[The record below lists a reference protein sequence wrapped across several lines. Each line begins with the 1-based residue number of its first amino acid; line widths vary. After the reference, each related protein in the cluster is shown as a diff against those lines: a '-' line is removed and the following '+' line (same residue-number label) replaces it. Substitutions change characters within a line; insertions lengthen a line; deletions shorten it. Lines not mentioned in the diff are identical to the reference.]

1 MNNFKFV
8 AWFRHALIAVLLLL
22 AGFFLD
28 AAEPATAS
36 SKLSPLILPAS
47 DEAEK
52 AIKTFRP
59 ATGLRVD
66 LFAAEPLL
74 ANPVAFCFDER
85 GRVYVVETFRRG
97 GGMLDIEG
105 RAGWE
110 DPAITNALG
119 PAVVADYLLN
129 EELASKT
136 VEESIALLKRH
147 LGPRA
152 ASLSGM
158 PERVQLIIP
167 GADGKAERSLVFAEG
182 FDRIG
187 DGLASGVLARKG
199 KIWFACIPDL
209 WQLEDTKGA
218 GSANVRK
225 SLQHGYGVRVG
236 TGSHALHGL
245 RIGPDGKLYFSIG
258 DRGANVRAWDGS
270 QVANPECGA
279 VYRCNLD
286 GSALEL
292 FAIGLRNPQG
302 LAFDKFGNLFTGD
315 NNSDGGDPSRWVYVV
330 EGGDSGWRAGY
341 QFLERP
347 QDADTLTRS
356 PQSRGVWLNER
367 QCYPQ
372 FDGQAA
378 FLVPPID
385 NIASGPSGVT
395 ITYTLPDSTP
405 VTWVFPA
412 GSTLETYP
420 ETIGGITYIHFKVT
434 LPDGTIVHF
443 IYDPSRNLVK
453 LYVSAAITVQ
463 IIH

>member
-158 PERVQLIIP
+158 PERLQLIIP
-167 GADGKAERSLVFAEG
+167 GADGKAERSVVFAEG

-187 DGLASGVLARKG
+187 DGLASDHPGCPSLQRITCRRDRLLDPAAQSERHGRGGCTGGG
-199 KIWFACIPDL
+199 KIRRTL
-209 WQLEDTKGA
+209 A
-218 GSANVRK
+218 GIDS
-225 SLQHGYGVRVG
+225 HGER
-236 TGSHALHGL
+236 TG
-245 RIGPDGKLYFSIG
+245 R
-258 DRGANVRAWDGS
+258 
-270 QVANPECGA
+270 
-279 VYRCNLD
+279 
-286 GSALEL
+286 
-292 FAIGLRNPQG
+292 
-302 LAFDKFGNLFTGD
+302 
-315 NNSDGGDPSRWVYVV
+315 
-330 EGGDSGWRAGY
+330 
-341 QFLERP
+341 
-347 QDADTLTRS
+347 
-356 PQSRGVWLNER
+356 SRGR
-367 QCYPQ
+367 SCT
-372 FDGQAA
+372 
-378 FLVPPID
+378 
-385 NIASGPSGVT
+385 PSARV
-395 ITYTLPDSTP
+395 
-405 VTWVFPA
+405 
-412 GSTLETYP
+412 
-420 ETIGGITYIHFKVT
+420 
-434 LPDGTIVHF
+434 
-443 IYDPSRNLVK
+443 
-453 LYVSAAITVQ
+453 
-463 IIH
+463 